1 MPTDIKLDEGDGNWM
16 HLECNVVKITA
27 SDFMLD
33 SSGRKQS
40 AGHRRALVH
49 DQQDGLTINFN
60 GDYPGGVTVD
70 GSLTVSGDLRS
81 DVLTELKGQ
90 VAELKAQIDELRGIQ
105 QVDPRRVDRLENN
118 LDALID
124 FVGAAIVPPWR
135 TREEVENGDDMGVL
149 YQSADRLGLRIEYQ
163 IDQHNPN
170 YEHEEVISL
179 NPPAGT
185 MLRQGST
192 VVVEINLEH

>member
-16 HLECNVVKITA
+16 RLECAVVMITA

-33 SSGRKQS
+33 SPGRKHS

-70 GSLTVSGDLRS
+70 GNLTVSGDLRAG
-81 DVLTELKGQ
+81 VLTELKR
-90 VAELKAQIDELRGIQ
+90 QIAELRGSQ

-149 YQSADRLGLRIEYQ
+149 YQSADRLGLRIEYR
-163 IDQHNPN
+163 IDQRNPN

-192 VVVEINLEH
+192 VVVEINLEG